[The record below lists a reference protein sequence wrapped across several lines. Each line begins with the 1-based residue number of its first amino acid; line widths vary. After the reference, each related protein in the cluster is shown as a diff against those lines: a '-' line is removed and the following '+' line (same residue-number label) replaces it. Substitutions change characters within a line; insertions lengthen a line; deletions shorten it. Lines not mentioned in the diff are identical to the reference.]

1 MSYLSDADPMDQDS
15 LSADEANEQL
25 HRELRQSGQSA
36 GVATQLAQQTI
47 PIGIS
52 HAYVKDWDTA
62 NAFRE
67 LYQNWYVTTSP
78 IGYILRQSRKDA
90 ILQRFQLDR
99 LDFRPFFEDK
109 KDCFSIIVPAASV
122 ENGQR
127 QVLGFIKYEKKF
139 GRVTLANACMQLPVE
154 SLVMGLTSKNK
165 QDHLAGSHGEGLK
178 VAALVMHREGY
189 KVTVAA
195 NHCNWNFGL
204 HGPYQSLR
212 CIITPSRKMSA
223 VAHREPAND
232 LAGLRSQIDRDV
244 MVVIGAGHAN
254 PSQPVSSQTFFGW
267 LQVTPDIRGLTYPHS
282 IIDTPHGDLLL
293 DPQFQGKIFLHGL
306 LLPMSTSGG
315 KVFKFGYNFAL
326 GKFSR
331 DRQRLAAT
339 REVAD
344 LVRRIWESALH
355 THEETLLPIYVNLLR
370 NFPCVADVEQADGL
384 LEPSTKAR
392 IWKHILQASQQKLF
406 FYSERASAQVSEVIS
421 WSTRRQLTSDSV

>member
-1 MSYLSDADPMDQDS
+1 MSYVCDADPMDQDS
-15 LSADEANEQL
+15 LIADEANEQL
-25 HRELRQSGQSA
+25 HRELRQSGQSVS
-36 GVATQLAQQTI
+36 VATQPAQQTI
-47 PIGIS
+47 PIAMPI
-52 HAYVKDWDTA
+52 AYVKDWDTA

-67 LYQNWYVTTSP
+67 LYQNWYVTTFP
-78 IGYILRQSRKDA
+78 VGYLLRQSRKDA
-90 ILQRFQLDR
+90 IVQRFHLDR
-99 LDFRPFFEDK
+99 LDFKPFFEDK
-109 KDCFSIIVPAASV
+109 RDCFSIIVPGVSV
-122 ENGQR
+122 ANGQR
-127 QVLGFIKYEKKF
+127 QVLGFIKYEKKI

-154 SLVMGLTSKNK
+154 SLVMGLTSKDN

-178 VAALVMHREGY
+178 AAALVMHREGY

-195 NHCNWNFGL
+195 NHCNWDFGL

-223 VAHREPAND
+223 ATHRESAND
-232 LAGLRSQIDRDV
+232 LASLKSQIDRDV
-244 MVVIGAGHAN
+244 TVVIGAN
-254 PSQPVSSQTFFGW
+254 PCQPVSSETFFGW
-267 LQVTPDIRGLTYPHS
+267 LQVTADIRGLTYPSS
-282 IIDTPHGDLLL
+282 IIDTPNGDLLL
-293 DPQFQGKIFLHGL
+293 DPQFQGKLFLHGL

-331 DRQRLAAT
+331 DRQRLAAP

-370 NFPCVADVEQADGL
+370 NCPCVADVEQADSL

-392 IWKHILQASQQKLF
+392 IWKHIQQASQQKLF
-406 FYSERASAQVSEVIS
+406 FYSETSSAQVSEVVS
-421 WSTRRQLTSDSV
+421 WSTRRQLMSDSLSE